1 MKIDQNIQY
10 PAAALTGAQKGGGQ
24 QPQAKEAANPDKT
37 GGTAFSISISKTA
50 GQLSKAAELSANAS
64 TSDFEIRQ
72 DRIDSIRDQL
82 ASGSYNISGR
92 DVATKMLN
100 ALKG

>member
-10 PAAALTGAQKGGGQ
+10 PTAALTGAQKGGGQ
-24 QPQAKEAANPDKT
+24 PQAKEAASPDNT
-37 GGTAFSISISKTA
+37 GGTAFSVSISKTA

-72 DRIDSIRDQL
+72 DRIDSIKNQL
-82 ASGSYNISGR
+82 ASGNYNISGR
-92 DVATKMLN
+92 DVATRMLN
-100 ALKG
+100 ALKE